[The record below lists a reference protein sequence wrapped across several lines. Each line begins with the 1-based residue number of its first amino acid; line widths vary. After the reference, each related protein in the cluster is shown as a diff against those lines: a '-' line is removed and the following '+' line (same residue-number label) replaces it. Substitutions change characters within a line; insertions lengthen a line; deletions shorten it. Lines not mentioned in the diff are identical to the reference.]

1 MDQNLIH
8 EPPATEGSAVIVVED
23 APAVVPQLT
32 AEEIVALRMWL
43 AHMEKIAV
51 SCPIAG
57 RALSR
62 R

>member
-8 EPPATEGSAVIVVED
+8 EPPATEGSVVIAVED
-23 APAVVPQLT
+23 AHEVVPQLT
-32 AEEIVALRMWL
+32 AQEIAALRLWL
-43 AHMEKIAV
+43 AHMEKIAAI
-51 SCPIAG
+51 CPIAG